1 MAIQVSISVRE
12 SVVIQGVLRG
22 MNVEAQCTITAVKVS
37 LPKLDVWEYVKA
49 DITLAPPE
57 LPLGTYEVSFDG
69 RKMKVNKTAQGWISK
84 QA

>member
-22 MNVEAQCTITAVKVS
+22 MNVEAQCTVTAVKVS
-37 LPKLDVWEYVKA
+37 LPNLDVWEYVRA
-49 DITLAPPE
+49 DITSAPAE

-69 RKMKVNKTAQGWISK
+69 RRMKVCKTAKGWTSE
-84 QA
+84 QL